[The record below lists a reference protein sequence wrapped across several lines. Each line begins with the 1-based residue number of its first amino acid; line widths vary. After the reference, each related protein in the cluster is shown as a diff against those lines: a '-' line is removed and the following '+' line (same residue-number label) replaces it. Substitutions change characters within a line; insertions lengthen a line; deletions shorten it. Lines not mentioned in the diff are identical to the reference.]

1 MLLADR
7 SNYDIVHVRKKIISI
22 PCLEVGKYSTFGGR
36 ISKIH
41 TRNLEEEKKIIGRVG
56 LGLGSGVSK
65 AYEHMNIE
73 VYVNNTHI
81 SMHVSKR
88 CD

>member
-7 SNYDIVHVRKKIISI
+7 SKYDIVHVRKKIISI

-41 TRNLEEEKKIIGRVG
+41 TRHLEEEKKNNWAGWIGVG
-56 LGLGSGVSK
+56 
-65 AYEHMNIE
+65 
-73 VYVNNTHI
+73 
-81 SMHVSKR
+81 
-88 CD
+88 